1 VEGAFRLEAKL
12 TPDDGATVL
21 AAMEPH
27 RVRISK
33 EARKAGRRETQEAY
47 AADALVALATS
58 KDGAGRGPRVMMHV
72 RADHPALVRGHVEA
86 GEVCEI
92 RGIGPIPVAT
102 ARAMASD
109 CFLKVLL
116 TDGTDIKAMAHAG
129 RTIPA
134 KLRTALEARDPT
146 CVISGCDVRHGLEFD
161 HIIPFAEGGPTTM
174 DNLVRECSWHH
185 YLKTHC
191 GYWLVGGHGNWTLIG
206 PDPPT

>member
-86 GEVCEI
+86 GEVEV
-92 RGIGPIPVAT
+92 RFP
-102 ARAMASD
+102 ASD
-109 CFLKVLL
+109 PSPWPPP
-116 TDGTDIKAMAHAG
+116 G
-129 RTIPA
+129 PW
-134 KLRTALEARDPT
+134 LRIA
-146 CVISGCDVRHGLEFD
+146 S
-161 HIIPFAEGGPTTM
+161 
-174 DNLVRECSWHH
+174 
-185 YLKTHC
+185 
-191 GYWLVGGHGNWTLIG
+191 
-206 PDPPT
+206 